1 MMIFDFGGTKV
12 DVALVGPGRQIIS
25 RTTLPTEA
33 ENGADQVIERAL
45 SAAAELCAAHG
56 LAGTSSVGVSTMGY
70 TREDRVNLAPNV
82 PGWECLKLP
91 ATFRR
96 AFPGVP
102 LMIEN
107 DVRAAAI
114 AELRWGALAGVTTGI
129 YLNFGTGVA
138 ATLIVEGRP
147 VIGSHGVAGE
157 IGYWLLQGGGNS
169 STLEEEVGGAS
180 VRNRAL
186 SIGIDGSLAELLAST
201 DSRACTIIDEVFVLI
216 AMSVTNLA
224 ALLDPERIVLGGG
237 FTRAGDRLLS
247 VVSDALQRRLRF
259 PPELTIGHFGSGA
272 SLYGAIALAE
282 AAREAGFGGA
292 HGAVTYG
299 RHA

>member
-12 DVALVGPGRQIIS
+12 EVALVGPARQIING
-25 RTTLPTEA
+25 TTLPTEA

-45 SAAAELCAAHG
+45 SAAGELCTANG
-56 LAGTSSVGVSTMGY
+56 VVGVSSVGVSTMGY
-70 TREDRVNLAPNV
+70 TREDGVDLAPNV

-91 ATFRR
+91 ATFRS

-138 ATLIVEGRP
+138 ATVIVEGKP
-147 VIGSHGVAGE
+147 VVGSHGVAGE
-157 IGYWLLQGGGNS
+157 IGYWLLQGRGNS
-169 STLEEEVGGAS
+169 STLEEQVGGAG
-180 VRNRAL
+180 VRSRAL

-201 DSRACTIIDEVFVLI
+201 DSRAGTIVDEIFVMI
-216 AMSVTNLA
+216 AMSVTNIA
-224 ALLDPERIVLGGG
+224 VLLDPERIVLGGG
-237 FTRAGDRLLS
+237 FTRTGDRLLS
-247 VVSDALQRRLRF
+247 VVRDELQRRSRF

-282 AAREAGFGGA
+282 AAREDSTGVGA
-292 HGAVTYG
+292 P
-299 RHA
+299 